1 MPESEVPMKLS
12 INRLEDILLAQ
23 GEITKEQH
31 AMVRKYIMENKI
43 SSTVAITDLKI
54 KDINGIYRVVA
65 DALGVE
71 FVPIIDR
78 YSRLSDEIIALI
90 PENTCKAFCVLPW
103 ELNGNELKLLI
114 DNPQNTTAI
123 REVQDLT
130 GKKVVP
136 VMAVGKQ
143 LKNII
148 EYYFKNKHEKEQMLS
163 LTKQGIESSGVVKMA
178 ESFTDGTGPIVEFI
192 NLLLERASLTKASDI
207 HIKPNENDVR
217 IRMRI
222 DGELREIARVD
233 KNSLNTVIS
242 RIKVLSNLNIAEKRT
257 PQDGAF
263 TYRGKN
269 CLLEL
274 RVSILPS
281 LFGESCVMRVIDKKG
296 VDYDFSGLGMSEED
310 EAVFRKMISRPD
322 GLILVT
328 GPTGSGKST
337 TLYTALKELNKPSVN
352 IITVEDPV
360 ESPVKDINQVQVNS
374 QVGLD
379 FSAALR
385 SILRH
390 DPDIIFIGEI
400 RDNETAQIAVR
411 SSITGHLVL
420 STLHTNDALSA
431 IMRLCDMG
439 IEKYLVTS
447 SLSGV
452 VAQRLLKR
460 VCPECSVDHKI
471 TEDESKMTGLPVG
484 TVTKVGRGCM
494 NCGNTGYSGR
504 IAIYE
509 FVLITKELR
518 KAILEGVTMDELY
531 DIAKGQGMIS
541 LKDSCKEL
549 LLNGITSC
557 KEAVRVIYAKE

>member
-1 MPESEVPMKLS
+1 MKLS

-23 GEITKEQH
+23 GKINKDQH
-31 AMVRKYIMENKI
+31 ARIRKHIMQNRI
-43 SSTVAITDLKI
+43 SSAVAINDLKI
-54 KDINGIYRVVA
+54 MDYNGIYRVVA
-65 DALGVE
+65 EALGVE
-71 FVPIIDR
+71 YIPIGDR
-78 YSRLSDEIIALI
+78 YSSLDEKVIALL
-90 PENTCKAFCVLPW
+90 PERTCKAFCVLPW
-103 ELNGNELKLLI
+103 KVEGNTLKLLI
-114 DNPQNTTAI
+114 ENPQDAVALK
-123 REVQDLT
+123 EVRDFT
-130 GKKVVP
+130 GMKVIP
-136 VMAVGKQ
+136 VMAIGQQ

-148 EYYFKNKHEKEQMLS
+148 EHYFNQKHEKEKMML
-163 LTKQGIESSGVVKMA
+163 LTKQTVESVA
-178 ESFTDGTGPIVEFI
+178 TAITPETLTDGTGPIVEFI
-192 NLLLERASLTKASDI
+192 NMLLERAALTKASDI
-207 HIKPNENDVR
+207 HIKPNEKDIR

-222 DGELREIARVD
+222 DGELREVARVEHVA
-233 KNSLNTVIS
+233 LNTIIS
-242 RIKVLSNLNIAEKRT
+242 RIKVLSNLNIAEKRI

-263 TYRGKN
+263 TYKGKD

-281 LFGESCVMRVIDKKG
+281 LFGESCVMRVIDKNAAE
-296 VDYDFSGLGMSEED
+296 YDFSLLGMSDED
-310 EAVFRKMISRPD
+310 EGVFRKMINRPD

-337 TLYTALKELNKPSVN
+337 TLYTALRELNRPAVN

-360 ESPVKDINQVQVNS
+360 ESPIKDINQVQVNS

-431 IMRLCDMG
+431 VMRLCDMG

-447 SLSGV
+447 ALSGV

-460 VCPECSVDHKI
+460 VCPECSEEHKI
-471 TEDESKMTGLPVG
+471 TEDESRLTGLPVG
-484 TVTKVGRGCM
+484 TVTKEGRGCM

-509 FVLITKELR
+509 FVLVTKELR
-518 KAILEGVTMDELY
+518 KAILSGASMDELLE
-531 DIAKGQGMIS
+531 IAREQGMIS
-541 LKDSCKEL
+541 LRDSCKEL

>member
-1 MPESEVPMKLS
+1 MKLS

-23 GEITKEQH
+23 GKINKDQH
-31 AMVRKYIMENKI
+31 AQIRKYIMQNRI
-43 SSTVAITDLKI
+43 SSAVAINDLKI
-54 KDINGIYRVVA
+54 MDFNGIYRVVA
-65 DALGVE
+65 EALGVE
-71 FVPIIDR
+71 YIPIGDR
-78 YSRLSDEIIALI
+78 YGSLDEKVIALL
-90 PENTCKAFCVLPW
+90 PERTCKAFCVLPW
-103 ELNGNELKLLI
+103 KVEGNTLKLLI
-114 DNPQNTTAI
+114 ENPQDAVALK
-123 REVQDLT
+123 EVRDFT
-130 GKKVVP
+130 GMKVVP
-136 VMAVGKQ
+136 VMAIGQQ

-148 EYYFKNKHEKEQMLS
+148 EHYFNQKHEKEKMML
-163 LTKQGIESSGVVKMA
+163 LTKQTVESVATSITP
-178 ESFTDGTGPIVEFI
+178 ETLTDGTGPIVEFI
-192 NLLLERASLTKASDI
+192 NMLLERAALTNASDI
-207 HIKPNENDVR
+207 HIKPNEKDIR

-222 DGELREIARVD
+222 DGELREIARVEHVA
-233 KNSLNTVIS
+233 LNTIIS
-242 RIKVLSNLNIAEKRT
+242 RIKVLSNLNIAEKRI

-263 TYRGKN
+263 TYRGKD

-281 LFGESCVMRVIDKKG
+281 LFGESCVMRVIDKNATE
-296 VDYDFSGLGMSEED
+296 YDFSLLGMSNED
-310 EAVFRKMISRPD
+310 EGVFRKMINRPD

-337 TLYTALKELNKPSVN
+337 TLYTALRELNRPAVN

-360 ESPVKDINQVQVNS
+360 ESPIKDINQVQVNS
-374 QVGLD
+374 QVGLN

-390 DPDIIFIGEI
+390 DPDIIFVGEI

-431 IMRLCDMG
+431 VMRLCDMG

-447 SLSGV
+447 ALSGV

-460 VCPECSVDHKI
+460 VCPECSEDHKI
-471 TEDESKMTGLPVG
+471 TEDESRLTGLPVG
-484 TVTKVGRGCM
+484 TVTKTGRGCM

-509 FVLITKELR
+509 FVLVTKELR
-518 KAILEGVTMDELY
+518 KAILSGATMDELLE
-531 DIAKGQGMIS
+531 IAKEQGMIS
-541 LKDSCKEL
+541 LRDSCKEL

>member
-1 MPESEVPMKLS
+1 MKLS

-130 GKKVVP
+130 GKKVIP

-242 RIKVLSNLNIAEKRT
+242 RIKVLSNLNIAEKRI

-296 VDYDFSGLGMSEED
+296 VDYDFSGLGMSDED

-439 IEKYLVTS
+439 IERYLVTS

>member
-1 MPESEVPMKLS
+1 MKLS

-23 GEITKEQH
+23 GKINKDQH
-31 AMVRKYIMENKI
+31 AQIRKHIMQNRI
-43 SSTVAITDLKI
+43 SSAVAINDLKI
-54 KDINGIYRVVA
+54 MDYNGIYRVVA
-65 DALGVE
+65 EALGVE
-71 FVPIIDR
+71 YIPIGDR
-78 YSRLSDEIIALI
+78 YGSLDEKVIALL
-90 PENTCKAFCVLPW
+90 PERTCKAFCVLPW
-103 ELNGNELKLLI
+103 RVEGNMLKILI
-114 DNPQNTTAI
+114 ENPQDVVALK
-123 REVQDLT
+123 EVRDFT
-130 GKKVVP
+130 GMKVIP
-136 VMAVGKQ
+136 VMAIGQQ

-148 EYYFKNKHEKEQMLS
+148 EHYFNQKHEKEKMML
-163 LTKQGIESSGVVKMA
+163 LTKQTVESVATSITP
-178 ESFTDGTGPIVEFI
+178 ETLTDGTGPIVEFI
-192 NLLLERASLTKASDI
+192 NMLLERAALTKASDI
-207 HIKPNENDVR
+207 HIKPNEKDIR

-222 DGELREIARVD
+222 DGELREVARVEHVA
-233 KNSLNTVIS
+233 LNTIIS
-242 RIKVLSNLNIAEKRT
+242 RIKVLSNLNIAEKRI

-263 TYRGKN
+263 TYKGKD

-281 LFGESCVMRVIDKKG
+281 LFGESCVMRVIDKNAAE
-296 VDYDFSGLGMSEED
+296 YDFSLLGMSDED
-310 EAVFRKMISRPD
+310 EDVFRKMINRPD

-337 TLYTALKELNKPSVN
+337 TLYTALRELNRPAVN

-360 ESPVKDINQVQVNS
+360 ESPIKDINQVQVNS
-374 QVGLD
+374 QVGLN

-431 IMRLCDMG
+431 VMRLCDMG

-447 SLSGV
+447 ALSGV

-460 VCPECSVDHKI
+460 VCPECSEDHKI
-471 TEDESKMTGLPVG
+471 TENESRLTGLPVG

-509 FVLITKELR
+509 FVLVTKELR
-518 KAILEGVTMDELY
+518 KAILSGATMDELLE
-531 DIAKGQGMIS
+531 IAKKQGMIS
-541 LKDSCKEL
+541 LRDSCKEL

>member
-1 MPESEVPMKLS
+1 MKLS

-242 RIKVLSNLNIAEKRT
+242 RIKVLSNLNIAEKRI

-296 VDYDFSGLGMSEED
+296 VDYDFSGLGMSDED

-509 FVLITKELR
+509 FVLITKEIR
-518 KAILEGVTMDELY
+518 KAILDGVTMDELY

>member
-1 MPESEVPMKLS
+1 MKLS

-31 AMVRKYIMENKI
+31 TMVRKYIMENKI

-78 YSRLSDEIIALI
+78 YSRLSDEVIALI

-103 ELNGNELKLLI
+103 ELNGNVLKLLI

-242 RIKVLSNLNIAEKRT
+242 RIKVLSNLNIAEKRI

-296 VDYDFSGLGMSEED
+296 VDYDFSGLGMSDED
-310 EAVFRKMISRPD
+310 ETVFRKMINRPD

-337 TLYTALKELNKPSVN
+337 TLYTALKDLNKPSVN

-460 VCPECSVDHKI
+460 VCPECSVDHRI
-471 TEDESKMTGLPVG
+471 TEDESRMTGLPVG
-484 TVTKVGRGCM
+484 TVTKIGRGCM

>member
-1 MPESEVPMKLS
+1 MKLS

-78 YSRLSDEIIALI
+78 YSRLSDDVISLI

-103 ELNGNELKLLI
+103 EMNGNVLKLLI

-222 DGELREIARVD
+222 DGELREVARVD

-242 RIKVLSNLNIAEKRT
+242 RIKVLSNLNIAEKRI

-484 TVTKVGRGCM
+484 TVTKIGRGCM

>member
-1 MPESEVPMKLS
+1 MKLS

-23 GEITKEQH
+23 GKINKDQH
-31 AMVRKYIMENKI
+31 AQIRKHIMQNRI
-43 SSTVAITDLKI
+43 SSAVAINDLKI
-54 KDINGIYRVVA
+54 MDYNGIYRVVA
-65 DALGVE
+65 EALGVE
-71 FVPIIDR
+71 YIPIGDR
-78 YSRLSDEIIALI
+78 YGSLDEKVIALL
-90 PENTCKAFCVLPW
+90 PERTCKAFCVLPW
-103 ELNGNELKLLI
+103 RVEGNMLKLLI
-114 DNPQNTTAI
+114 ENPQDVVALK
-123 REVQDLT
+123 EVRDFT
-130 GKKVVP
+130 GMKVIP
-136 VMAVGKQ
+136 VMAIGQQ

-148 EYYFKNKHEKEQMLS
+148 EHYFNQKHEKEKMML
-163 LTKQGIESSGVVKMA
+163 LTKQTVESVATSITP
-178 ESFTDGTGPIVEFI
+178 ETLTDGTGPIVEFI
-192 NLLLERASLTKASDI
+192 NMLLERAALTKASDI
-207 HIKPNENDVR
+207 HIKPNEKDIR

-222 DGELREIARVD
+222 DGELREVARVEHVA
-233 KNSLNTVIS
+233 LNTIIS
-242 RIKVLSNLNIAEKRT
+242 RIKVLSNLNIAEKRI

-263 TYRGKN
+263 TYKGKD

-281 LFGESCVMRVIDKKG
+281 LFGESCVMRVIDKNAAE
-296 VDYDFSGLGMSEED
+296 YDFSLLGMSDED
-310 EAVFRKMISRPD
+310 EDVFRKMINRPD

-337 TLYTALKELNKPSVN
+337 TLYTALRELNRPAVN

-360 ESPVKDINQVQVNS
+360 ESPIKDINQVQVNS
-374 QVGLD
+374 RVGLN

-431 IMRLCDMG
+431 VMRLCDMG

-447 SLSGV
+447 ALSGV

-460 VCPECSVDHKI
+460 VCPECSEDHKI
-471 TEDESKMTGLPVG
+471 TENESRLTGLPVG

-509 FVLITKELR
+509 FVLVTKELR
-518 KAILEGVTMDELY
+518 KAILSGATMDELLE
-531 DIAKGQGMIS
+531 IAKKQGMIS
-541 LKDSCKEL
+541 LRDSCKEL

>member
-1 MPESEVPMKLS
+1 MKLS
-12 INRLEDILLAQ
+12 INRLEDILLTQ

-65 DALGVE
+65 DAL
-71 FVPIIDR
+71 IIDR

-242 RIKVLSNLNIAEKRT
+242 RIKVLSNLNIAEKRI

-296 VDYDFSGLGMSEED
+296 VDYDFSGLGMSDED

>member
-1 MPESEVPMKLS
+1 MKLS

-23 GEITKEQH
+23 GKINKEQH
-31 AMVRKYIMENKI
+31 AKIRKHIMENRI
-43 SSTVAITDLKI
+43 SSAVAINDLKI
-54 KDINGIYRVVA
+54 MDYNGIYRVVA
-65 DALGVE
+65 EALGVE
-71 FVPIIDR
+71 YVPIGDR
-78 YSRLSDEIIALI
+78 YGSLDEKVIALL
-90 PENTCKAFCVLPW
+90 PERTCKAFCVLPW
-103 ELNGNELKLLI
+103 KIEGNVLKLLI
-114 DNPQNTTAI
+114 ENPQDSVALK
-123 REVQDLT
+123 EVRDFT
-130 GKKVVP
+130 GMKVIP
-136 VMAVGKQ
+136 VMAIGKQ

-148 EYYFKNKHEKEQMLS
+148 EHYFNQKHEKEKMLS
-163 LTKQGIESSGVVKMA
+163 LTKQTVESVATSITP
-178 ESFTDGTGPIVEFI
+178 ETLTDGTGPIVEFI
-192 NLLLERASLTKASDI
+192 NMLLERAALTKASDI
-207 HIKPNENDVR
+207 HIKPNEKDIR

-222 DGELREIARVD
+222 DGELREVARVEHIA
-233 KNSLNTVIS
+233 LNTIIS
-242 RIKVLSNLNIAEKRT
+242 RIKVLSNLNIAEKRV

-263 TYRGKN
+263 TYKGKD

-281 LFGESCVMRVIDKKG
+281 LFGESCVMRVIDKNAAE
-296 VDYDFSGLGMSEED
+296 YDFSLLGMSDED
-310 EAVFRKMISRPD
+310 EGVFRKMINRPD

-337 TLYTALKELNKPSVN
+337 TLYTALRELNRPAVN

-360 ESPVKDINQVQVNS
+360 ESPIKDINQVQVNS
-374 QVGLD
+374 QVGLN

-431 IMRLCDMG
+431 VMRLCDMG

-447 SLSGV
+447 ALSGV

-460 VCPECSVDHKI
+460 VCPECSEDHKI
-471 TEDESKMTGLPVG
+471 TENESRLTGLPVG

-509 FVLITKELR
+509 FVLVTKELR
-518 KAILEGVTMDELY
+518 KAILSGATMDELLE
-531 DIAKGQGMIS
+531 IAREQGMIS
-541 LKDSCKEL
+541 LRDSCKEL

>member
-1 MPESEVPMKLS
+1 MKLS

-242 RIKVLSNLNIAEKRT
+242 RIKVLSNLNIAEKRI

-296 VDYDFSGLGMSEED
+296 VDYDFSGLGMSDED
-310 EAVFRKMISRPD
+310 EAVFRKMIGRPD

>member
-1 MPESEVPMKLS
+1 MPESEAPMKLS

-103 ELNGNELKLLI
+103 ELDGNELKLLI

-242 RIKVLSNLNIAEKRT
+242 RIKVLSNLNIAEKRI

-296 VDYDFSGLGMSEED
+296 VDYDFSGLGMSDED

-518 KAILEGVTMDELY
+518 KAILEGVTTDELY

>member
-1 MPESEVPMKLS
+1 MKLS

-242 RIKVLSNLNIAEKRT
+242 RIKVLSNLNIAEKRI

-296 VDYDFSGLGMSEED
+296 VDYDFSGLGMSDED

-460 VCPECSVDHKI
+460 VCPECSVDHRI
-471 TEDESKMTGLPVG
+471 TEDESRMTGLPVG
-484 TVTKVGRGCM
+484 TVTKIGRGCM

>member
-1 MPESEVPMKLS
+1 MKLS

-23 GEITKEQH
+23 GKINKDQH
-31 AMVRKYIMENKI
+31 AQIRKHIMQNRI
-43 SSTVAITDLKI
+43 SSAVAINDLKI
-54 KDINGIYRVVA
+54 MDYNGIYRVVA
-65 DALGVE
+65 EALGVE
-71 FVPIIDR
+71 YIPIGDR
-78 YSRLSDEIIALI
+78 YGSLDEKVIALL
-90 PENTCKAFCVLPW
+90 PERTCKAFCVLPW
-103 ELNGNELKLLI
+103 KIEGNVLKLLI
-114 DNPQNTTAI
+114 ENPQDSVALK
-123 REVQDLT
+123 EVRDFT
-130 GKKVVP
+130 GMKVIP
-136 VMAVGKQ
+136 VMAIGKQ

-148 EYYFKNKHEKEQMLS
+148 EHYFNQKHEKEKMLS
-163 LTKQGIESSGVVKMA
+163 LTKQTVESVATSITP
-178 ESFTDGTGPIVEFI
+178 ETLTDGTGPIVEFI
-192 NLLLERASLTKASDI
+192 NMLLERAALTKASDI
-207 HIKPNENDVR
+207 HIKPNEKDIR

-222 DGELREIARVD
+222 DGELREVARVEHVA
-233 KNSLNTVIS
+233 LNTIIS
-242 RIKVLSNLNIAEKRT
+242 RIKVLSNLNIAEKRI

-263 TYRGKN
+263 TYKGKD

-281 LFGESCVMRVIDKKG
+281 LFGESCVMRVIDKNAAE
-296 VDYDFSGLGMSEED
+296 YDFSLLGMSDED
-310 EAVFRKMISRPD
+310 EDVFRKMINRPD

-337 TLYTALKELNKPSVN
+337 TLYTALRELNRPAVN

-360 ESPVKDINQVQVNS
+360 ESPIKDINQVQVNS
-374 QVGLD
+374 QVGLN

-431 IMRLCDMG
+431 VMRLCDMG

-447 SLSGV
+447 ALSGV

-460 VCPECSVDHKI
+460 VCPECSEDHKI
-471 TEDESKMTGLPVG
+471 TENESRLTGLPVG

-509 FVLITKELR
+509 FVLVTKELR
-518 KAILEGVTMDELY
+518 KAILSGATMDELLE
-531 DIAKGQGMIS
+531 IAKKQGMIS
-541 LKDSCKEL
+541 LRDSCKEL

>member
-242 RIKVLSNLNIAEKRT
+242 RIKVLSNLNIAETRI

>member
-1 MPESEVPMKLS
+1 MKLS

-23 GEITKEQH
+23 GKINKDQH
-31 AMVRKYIMENKI
+31 AQIRKHIMQNRI
-43 SSTVAITDLKI
+43 SSAVAINDLKI
-54 KDINGIYRVVA
+54 MDYNGIYRVVA
-65 DALGVE
+65 EALGVE
-71 FVPIIDR
+71 YIPIGDR
-78 YSRLSDEIIALI
+78 YGSLDEKVIALL
-90 PENTCKAFCVLPW
+90 PERTCKAFCVLPW
-103 ELNGNELKLLI
+103 KVEGNTLKLLI
-114 DNPQNTTAI
+114 ENPQDAVALK
-123 REVQDLT
+123 EVRDFT
-130 GKKVVP
+130 GMKVVP
-136 VMAVGKQ
+136 VMAIGQQ

-148 EYYFKNKHEKEQMLS
+148 EHYFNQKHEKEKMML
-163 LTKQGIESSGVVKMA
+163 LTKQTVESVA
-178 ESFTDGTGPIVEFI
+178 TAITPETLTDGTGPIVEFI
-192 NLLLERASLTKASDI
+192 NMLLERAALTKASDI
-207 HIKPNENDVR
+207 HIKPNEKDIR

-222 DGELREIARVD
+222 DGELREVARVEHVA
-233 KNSLNTVIS
+233 LNTIIS
-242 RIKVLSNLNIAEKRT
+242 RIKVLSNLNIAEKRI

-263 TYRGKN
+263 TYKGKD

-281 LFGESCVMRVIDKKG
+281 LFGESCVMRVIDKNATE
-296 VDYDFSGLGMSEED
+296 YDFSLLGMSDED
-310 EAVFRKMISRPD
+310 EDVFRKMINRPD

-337 TLYTALKELNKPSVN
+337 TLYTALRELNRPAVN

-360 ESPVKDINQVQVNS
+360 ESPIKDINQVQVNS
-374 QVGLD
+374 QVGLS

-431 IMRLCDMG
+431 VMRLCDMG
-439 IEKYLVTS
+439 VERYLVTS
-447 SLSGV
+447 ALSGV

-460 VCPECSVDHKI
+460 VCPECSKDHKI
-471 TEDESKMTGLPVG
+471 TEDESKLTGLPVG
-484 TVTKVGRGCM
+484 TVTKTGRGCM

-509 FVLITKELR
+509 FVLVTKELR
-518 KAILEGVTMDELY
+518 KAILSGATMDELLE
-531 DIAKGQGMIS
+531 IAKEQGMIS
-541 LKDSCKEL
+541 LRDSCKEL

>member
-1 MPESEVPMKLS
+1 MKLS

-23 GEITKEQH
+23 GKINKEQH
-31 AMVRKYIMENKI
+31 ARIRKHIMDNRI
-43 SSTVAITDLKI
+43 SSAVAINELKI
-54 KDINGIYRVVA
+54 MDYNGIYHVVA
-65 DALGVE
+65 EALGVE
-71 FVPIIDR
+71 YVPIGDR
-78 YSRLSDEIIALI
+78 YGSLDEKVIALL
-90 PENTCKAFCVLPW
+90 PERTCKAFCVLPW
-103 ELNGNELKLLI
+103 KVEGNTLKLLI
-114 DNPQNTTAI
+114 ENPQDAVALK
-123 REVQDLT
+123 EVRDFT
-130 GKKVVP
+130 GMKVIP
-136 VMAVGKQ
+136 VMAIGQQ

-148 EYYFKNKHEKEQMLS
+148 EHYFNQKHEKEKMLS
-163 LTKQGIESSGVVKMA
+163 LTKQTVESVATSITP
-178 ESFTDGTGPIVEFI
+178 ETLTDGTGPIVEFI
-192 NLLLERASLTKASDI
+192 NMLLERAALTKASDI
-207 HIKPNENDVR
+207 HIKPNEKDIR

-222 DGELREIARVD
+222 DGELREVARVEHVA
-233 KNSLNTVIS
+233 LNTIIS
-242 RIKVLSNLNIAEKRT
+242 RIKVLSNLNIAEKRI

-263 TYRGKN
+263 TYKGKD

-281 LFGESCVMRVIDKKG
+281 LFGESCVMRVIDKHAAE
-296 VDYDFSGLGMSEED
+296 YDFSLLGMSDED
-310 EAVFRKMISRPD
+310 ESVFRKMINRPD

-337 TLYTALKELNKPSVN
+337 TLYTALRELNRPAVN

-360 ESPVKDINQVQVNS
+360 ESPIKDINQVQVNS

-431 IMRLCDMG
+431 VMRLCDMG

-447 SLSGV
+447 ALSGV

-460 VCPECSVDHKI
+460 VCPECSEDHKI
-471 TEDESKMTGLPVG
+471 TEDESRLTGLPVG

-509 FVLITKELR
+509 FVLVTKELR
-518 KAILEGVTMDELY
+518 KAILSGATMDELLE
-531 DIAKGQGMIS
+531 IAKEQGMIS
-541 LKDSCKEL
+541 LRDSCKEL
-549 LLNGITSC
+549 LLNGITSSR
-557 KEAVRVIYAKE
+557 EAVRVIYAKE

>member
-90 PENTCKAFCVLPW
+90 PENTCKVFCVLPW

-242 RIKVLSNLNIAEKRT
+242 RIKVLSNLNIAEKRI

-296 VDYDFSGLGMSEED
+296 VDYDFSGLGMSDED

>member
-1 MPESEVPMKLS
+1 MKLS

-103 ELNGNELKLLI
+103 EVNGNVLKLLI

-163 LTKQGIESSGVVKMA
+163 LTKQGIESTGVVKIA
-178 ESFTDGTGPIVEFI
+178 ESLTDGTGPIVEFI

-242 RIKVLSNLNIAEKRT
+242 RIKVLSNLNIAEKRI

-296 VDYDFSGLGMSEED
+296 VDYDFAGLGMSDED
-310 EAVFRKMISRPD
+310 EAVFRKMINRPD
-322 GLILVT
+322 GLVLVT

-484 TVTKVGRGCM
+484 TVTKIGRGCM

-518 KAILEGVTMDELY
+518 KAILEGATMDELH
-531 DIAKGQGMIS
+531 DIAKEQGMIS